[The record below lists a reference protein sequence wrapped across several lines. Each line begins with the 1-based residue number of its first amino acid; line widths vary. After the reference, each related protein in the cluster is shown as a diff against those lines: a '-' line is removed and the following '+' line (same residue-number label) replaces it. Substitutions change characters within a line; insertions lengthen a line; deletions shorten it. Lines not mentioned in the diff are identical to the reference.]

1 MAGIATQESIC
12 SGHDGFHPRMA
23 AEGAPLF
30 TVNGVA
36 VHCEGM
42 AWTMHDK
49 PDNPPHGG
57 TGIGS
62 CSMDINGAKV
72 CLIGDPVSCG
82 SVIVTGDDT
91 FQIG

>member
-1 MAGIATQESIC
+1 
-12 SGHDGFHPRMA
+12 MA

-42 AWTMHDK
+42 AWTTHSK

-62 CSMDINGAKV
+62 CNMTVNGAKV

-91 FQIG
+91 FQI